1 MFENG
6 ILANAQAAIA
16 AGAAGALG
24 GAGAAQDESGE
35 QKKRKRKRVHD
46 PNAPKRALT
55 PYFLYM
61 KINRPLIAKELGE
74 TAKPKDIADE
84 GARRW
89 GAMSESEKQVR
100 NASLAFV
107 RFRTPLT
114 EFMVKFR
121 SGKTSIRQTSL
132 STMRR

>member
-1 MFENG
+1 MNRGPATLDLGSVTTSLFENG

-16 AGAAGALG
+16 AGAAGAVG
-24 GAGAAQDESGE
+24 GVGASQDESGE
-35 QKKRKRKRVHD
+35 PKKRKRKRVHD

-84 GARRW
+84 GAKRW
-89 GAMSESEKQVR
+89 GAMSDSEKQVS
-100 NASLAFV
+100 NAS
-107 RFRTPLT
+107 
-114 EFMVKFR
+114 
-121 SGKTSIRQTSL
+121 
-132 STMRR
+132 STFARVCTI